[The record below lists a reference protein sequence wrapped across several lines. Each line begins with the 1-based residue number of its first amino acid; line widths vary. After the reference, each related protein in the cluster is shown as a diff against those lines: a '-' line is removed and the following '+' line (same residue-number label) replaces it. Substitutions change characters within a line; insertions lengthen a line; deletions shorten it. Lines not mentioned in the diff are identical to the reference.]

1 LIPAK
6 SRGAADKNGFW
17 LIPRAV
23 GFGTAKSWTFG
34 SMNFLFRQFSSFVVV
49 GFIATGVHY
58 ALLIGLVEIAGISA
72 VAAALVGYGAGGTVS
87 YGLNRR
93 LTFRTKLPH
102 EAAVSRF
109 TVVAAVGF
117 GLTYIFMSLFV
128 HAAGIPY
135 LPAQVATTGIV
146 LLWNFA
152 AHRMWTFPADRDA
165 KGLAAAAERHSRPPR
180 EGR

>member
-1 LIPAK
+1 MF
-6 SRGAADKNGFW
+6 D
-17 LIPRAV
+17 
-23 GFGTAKSWTFG
+23 TMT
-34 SMNFLFRQFSSFVVV
+34 FLFRQFSSFVVV

-72 VAAALVGYGAGGTVS
+72 VAAALVGYVAGGAVS

-93 LTFRTKLPH
+93 LTFRTALPH

-109 TVVAAVGF
+109 MLVAAVGF

-135 LPAQVATTGIV
+135 VLAQMATTGIV
-146 LLWNFA
+146 MLWSFT
-152 AHRMWTFPADRDA
+152 AHRLWTFPADRNPN
-165 KGLAAAAERHSRPPR
+165 GLAAAAGPPSRPTC

>member
-1 LIPAK
+1 
-6 SRGAADKNGFW
+6 
-17 LIPRAV
+17 
-23 GFGTAKSWTFG
+23 
-34 SMNFLFRQFSSFVVV
+34 
-49 GFIATGVHY
+49 
-58 ALLIGLVEIAGISA
+58 LIGLVEIAGISA

-93 LTFRTKLPH
+93 HTFRTKLPH

-109 TVVAAVGF
+109 TLVAAVGF
-117 GLTYIFMSLFV
+117 GLTYIFMSLLV

-152 AHRMWTFPADRDA
+152 AHRLWTFPPHRDA
-165 KGLAAAAERHSRPPR
+165 Q
-180 EGR
+180 

>member
-1 LIPAK
+1 M
-6 SRGAADKNGFW
+6 
-17 LIPRAV
+17 
-23 GFGTAKSWTFG
+23 T
-34 SMNFLFRQFSSFVVV
+34 FLFRQFSSFVVI

-72 VAAALVGYGAGGTVS
+72 VAAALVGYLAGGSVS

-93 LTFRTKLPH
+93 HTFRTKLRH

-109 TVVAAVGF
+109 TLVAAVGF

-128 HAAGIPY
+128 RAAGIPY

-146 LLWNFA
+146 MFWSFA
-152 AHRMWTFPADRDA
+152 AHRLWTFPADRDA
-165 KGLAAAAERHSRPPR
+165 GGLPPPNGAQGQR
-180 EGR
+180 ARGGSDDKIASTLPPVCKPKIVPRS

>member
-1 LIPAK
+1 M
-6 SRGAADKNGFW
+6 
-17 LIPRAV
+17 
-23 GFGTAKSWTFG
+23 T
-34 SMNFLFRQFSSFVVV
+34 FLFRQFSSFVVV
-49 GFIATGVHY
+49 GFVATGVHY

-93 LTFRTKLPH
+93 FTFRTKLPH

-109 TVVAAVGF
+109 TLVAAVGF
-117 GLTYIFMSLFV
+117 GLTYIFMSLLV
-128 HAAGIPY
+128 NGAGIPY

-152 AHRMWTFPADRDA
+152 VHRLWTFPADRDA
-165 KGLAAAAERHSRPPR
+165 KGLAAAAERRSNPPR

>member
-1 LIPAK
+1 M
-6 SRGAADKNGFW
+6 
-17 LIPRAV
+17 
-23 GFGTAKSWTFG
+23 TF
-34 SMNFLFRQFSSFVVV
+34 LRQFSSFVVV
-49 GFIATGVHY
+49 GCIATGVHY

-93 LTFRTKLPH
+93 HTFRTKLPH

-109 TVVAAVGF
+109 TLVGAVGF

-128 HAAGIPY
+128 RAAGSPY

-146 LLWNFA
+146 MFWSFA
-152 AHRMWTFPADRDA
+152 AHRLWTFPADRDGKRIGDRRRETLKA
-165 KGLAAAAERHSRPPR
+165 TGQGAVATTKSPRHCRRFSIRKSSRDR
-180 EGR
+180 RSG

>member
-1 LIPAK
+1 M
-6 SRGAADKNGFW
+6 
-17 LIPRAV
+17 
-23 GFGTAKSWTFG
+23 T
-34 SMNFLFRQFSSFVVV
+34 FLFRQFSSFVVI

-72 VAAALVGYGAGGTVS
+72 VAAALVGYLAGGSVS

-93 LTFRTKLPH
+93 HTFRTKLRH

-109 TVVAAVGF
+109 TLVAAVGF

-128 HAAGIPY
+128 RAAGIPY

-146 LLWNFA
+146 MFWSFA
-152 AHRMWTFPADRDA
+152 AHRLWTFPADRDA
-165 KGLAAAAERHSRPPR
+165 KGLPPPNGAQGQR
-180 EGR
+180 ARGGSDDKIASTLPPVCKPKIVPRS

>member
-1 LIPAK
+1 MP
-6 SRGAADKNGFW
+6 
-17 LIPRAV
+17 
-23 GFGTAKSWTFG
+23 
-34 SMNFLFRQFSSFVVV
+34 FLYRQFSSFVVV

-93 LTFRTKLPH
+93 HVFRSTAPH
-102 EAAVSRF
+102 EEAISRF
-109 TVVAAVGF
+109 VLVAAVGF
-117 GLTYIFMSLFV
+117 GLTYLFMSLLV

-135 LPAQVATTGIV
+135 FLAQMATTGIV
-146 LLWNFA
+146 MLWSFA
-152 AHRMWTFPADRDA
+152 AHRMWTFPAGRDA
-165 KGLAAAAERHSRPPR
+165 SGLAAVAERRSRPPR

>member
-1 LIPAK
+1 M
-6 SRGAADKNGFW
+6 D
-17 LIPRAV
+17 
-23 GFGTAKSWTFG
+23 G
-34 SMNFLFRQFSSFVVV
+34 SMTFLFRQFSSFVVV
-49 GFIATGVHY
+49 GVIATGVHY
-58 ALLIGLVEIAGISA
+58 ALLIGLVETAGISA

-117 GLTYIFMSLFV
+117 GLTYIFMSLLV
-128 HAAGIPY
+128 DGAGIPY

-152 AHRMWTFPADRDA
+152 AHRLWTFPPHRDTQ
-165 KGLAAAAERHSRPPR
+165 
-180 EGR
+180 

>member
-1 LIPAK
+1 M
-6 SRGAADKNGFW
+6 
-17 LIPRAV
+17 
-23 GFGTAKSWTFG
+23 FG
-34 SMNFLFRQFSSFVVV
+34 SMTFLFRQFSSFVVV

-117 GLTYIFMSLFV
+117 GLTYIFMSLLV
-128 HAAGIPY
+128 NGAGIPY

-152 AHRMWTFPADRDA
+152 VHRMWTFPPDREA
-165 KGLAAAAERHSRPPR
+165 QGLAAAGERRSRPPR